1 MESGVNAGSGIPC
14 FYSGIVLHLPSF
26 INGNSD
32 FSPEGI
38 GIMPDFWATNKD
50 ILKALINVTGDDEL
64 LDKLKDINNN
74 L

>member
-1 MESGVNAGSGIPC
+1 M
-14 FYSGIVLHLPSF
+14 LHLPSF

>member
-1 MESGVNAGSGIPC
+1 
-14 FYSGIVLHLPSF
+14 
-26 INGNSD
+26 
-32 FSPEGI
+32 
-38 GIMPDFWATNKD
+38 MPDFWATNKD